1 METVII
7 DNLEWQKNE
16 VSEMSWDKAVVF
28 AARLGKYWR
37 LPTIKELISLVEYKK
52 VDPAINTEL
61 FPDCHSAYYWSS
73 TTDASYTD
81 YAWYVDFDDGY
92 IDNGDKTHHY
102 YVRCVREVKQ

>member
-37 LPTIKELISLVEYKK
+37 LPTSKELISLVEYKK

-73 TTDASYTD
+73 SPYAGYPY
-81 YAWYVDFDDGY
+81 YAWYVHFGYGY
-92 IDNGDKTHHY
+92 IDHGDNTHYY